1 MEQIVIKTWGRTKE
15 KHPDAVILVRHE
27 HFYYTLKEDAHAVE
41 KCGCLLRNDEQRDDL
56 EYSIFL
62 QGMLDIVL
70 PKLIRNGNRVVITN
84 VEEKEGGKQ

>member
-1 MEQIVIKTWGRTKE
+1 MEQIVIKTWERAKG
-15 KHPDAVILVRHE
+15 KHPDAVTLVRYK

-41 KCGCLLRNDEQRDDL
+41 KCGCLLRYDEQRNNL